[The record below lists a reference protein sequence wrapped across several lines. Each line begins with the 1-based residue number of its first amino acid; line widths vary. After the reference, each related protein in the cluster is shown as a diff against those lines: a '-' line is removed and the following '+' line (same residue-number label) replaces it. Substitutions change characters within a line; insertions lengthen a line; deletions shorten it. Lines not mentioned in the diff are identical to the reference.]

1 MGRRHGFTLIEL
13 LVVIAIIS
21 VLIALLLPAVQSAR
35 EAARRVQCVN
45 NLKQLGLAL
54 HNYHSAVGTF
64 PVGYFYPTPAQV
76 YPGIPQDHY
85 AWSVLAQLSP
95 YLEQTT
101 VYNAMNFNFPFRGGP
116 NGNFGS
122 TPYGIIPANSTA
134 QVTKENVFF
143 CPSDGGTPPDP
154 TSGPTD
160 YVFCTGD
167 GLTNNGPLVPP
178 AAGDLSGAN
187 GAFIMSIPQSM
198 ATITDGSSNTAAASE
213 QLLGTSTTPLS
224 SPTPL
229 PADTRRAFALDSS
242 GGPTQAGCAS
252 ADNGWELDKGVSW
265 WEGGIRSTLY
275 NHYLTPNSKL
285 LYDCVSFNPLRPGWK
300 AARSLH
306 PGGVNVMFCDGHVQF
321 IKDTINPVTWT
332 ALGTRNGGE
341 VISADAF

>member
-1 MGRRHGFTLIEL
+1 
-13 LVVIAIIS
+13 
-21 VLIALLLPAVQSAR
+21 
-35 EAARRVQCVN
+35 
-45 NLKQLGLAL
+45 
-54 HNYHSAVGTF
+54 
-64 PVGYFYPTPAQV
+64 
-76 YPGIPQDHY
+76 
-85 AWSVLAQLSP
+85 
-95 YLEQTT
+95 
-101 VYNAMNFNFPFRGGP
+101 
-116 NGNFGS
+116 
-122 TPYGIIPANSTA
+122 
-134 QVTKENVFF
+134 
-143 CPSDGGTPPDP
+143 SDGGTPPDP
-154 TSGPTD
+154 TSGPTN
-160 YVFCTGD
+160 YVFATGD
-167 GLTNNGPLVPP
+167 GLTSNFVPP
-178 AAGDLSGAN
+178 AGDLSGAN
-187 GAFIMSIPQSM
+187 GAFIMSFPQSM

-213 QLLGTSTTPLS
+213 QLLGTSTTLLS